1 MSKYL
6 LLLHEPPD
14 GFSRYSPEEMQAI
27 IRKYQAWHSRLAEAG
42 RLHGSEKLRDDGGR
56 RLSRKGGRLV
66 VDGPFS
72 ETKEVIGGFFL
83 IEADGYE
90 EAAQL
95 CRDCP
100 HLDYGSIELREVEP
114 IPVSA

>member
-6 LLLHEPPD
+6 LLLHEPPT
-14 GFSRYSPEEMQAI
+14 GFSHYSPEEMQAV
-27 IRKYQAWHSRLAEAG
+27 IRKYQAWHAKLAEAG

-56 RLSRKGGRLV
+56 RLRKTGGDLI

-83 IEADGYE
+83 IEAADYD
-90 EAAQL
+90 EAISL
-95 CRDCP
+95 CGDCP
-100 HLDYGSIELREVEP
+100 HLEYGTIELREVEQVP
-114 IPVSA
+114 G